1 LVVAARGGAPI
12 LVIENDRQTPA
23 GIVGETLER
32 AGAEL
37 LTVRPHEGEA
47 LPNDDM
53 AYEGLVILGGPQHA
67 GDEAG
72 FPAFTAM
79 LPLIRGFHRE
89 AKPVMGVC
97 LGAQLIARAFGER
110 VYPFGGMELGYLPVA
125 VTAEGRRD
133 PLLRGLEPLHRS
145 MQLHEDTFDL
155 PRGAK
160 LLMTNATCAN
170 QALRIGATTY
180 GFQFHLE
187 VTAQDA
193 KDFASD
199 CWPAVQRH
207 FGEAT
212 PAVVEGLVR
221 QVDAHFEEGAAFC
234 RTVTRRWLGLV
245 AERRAF
251 LEQPR
256 RRRRRA

>member
-1 LVVAARGGAPI
+1 MTI

-23 GIVGETLER
+23 GIVGQEL
-32 AGAEL
+32 AVGGAEL
-37 LTVRPHEGEA
+37 LTLRPHEGE
-47 LPNDDM
+47 PMPDGDGRF
-53 AYEGLVILGGPQHA
+53 EGLVILGGPQHA

-72 FPAFTAM
+72 YPAFAAL
-79 LPLIRGFHRE
+79 LPLIRAFHQE

-110 VYPFGGMELGYLPVA
+110 VYPFGGMEMGYLPVRL
-125 VTAEGRRD
+125 TADGRRD
-133 PLLRGLEPLHRS
+133 PLLRGLELEHRI

-160 LLMTNATCAN
+160 LLMTNGTCAN

-187 VTAQDA
+187 VTA

-199 CWPAVQRH
+199 GWSAVHRL
-207 FGEAT
+207 FGDGA
-212 PAVVEGLVR
+212 AAAAADLVR
-221 QVDAHFEEGAAFC
+221 QVDAHHEEGAAFC
-234 RTVTRRWLGLV
+234 RAVTRRWLGLV
-245 AERRAF
+245 AERRVF
-251 LEQPR
+251 LETLR